1 MSFREKSLRELAEL
15 LASRELSS
23 QELTQYY
30 LERSEGMQGSLN
42 GYIRI
47 TRELALKA
55 ASRVDRLRRQGAFLS
70 PLAGIPVAV
79 KDNICTL
86 AVPTTCASKVLESYI
101 SPFNAA
107 VIEKLQDNP
116 LLGKVNLDE
125 FAMGS
130 ANETSAFGPVRNPWD
145 LNRVPGGSS
154 GGSAALV
161 AAGSAPFSLGSDTGG
176 SIRQPAAFCGVTGF
190 KPTYGRVSRRG
201 MIAMASSLDQIG
213 TLTRSIED
221 CALVL
226 QAICGYDPA
235 DATSANLP
243 VPDYTACLNPDVSD
257 LVIGLPREIFAN
269 CPDEIICTSVE
280 GAAREL
286 EKAGARLMWVSMPF
300 ERELLAAYLL
310 IATAEASSNLAR
322 YDGVGFGFR
331 GQGETIEEMY
341 TSSRIFGQE
350 VRRRLILGTY
360 ALNAETCPEC
370 YERGQRARQVIA
382 GHLHSLFREVDLL
395 LLPTAPATAFI
406 LGAGQDP
413 LTSYYNDIYT
423 IPASLAGLPAVSL
436 PCGESGGLP
445 IGLQLVAPKFR
456 EDLLLQAGYAWQC
469 LTDWHLRRPRE
480 VM

>member
-1 MSFREKSLRELAEL
+1 MSLREKSLRELAEL

-86 AVPTTCASKVLESYI
+86 AVPTTCASKVLENYI

-161 AAGSAPFSLGSDTGG
+161 ASGSAPFSLGSDTGG

-243 VPDYTACLNPDVSD
+243 VPDYIACLILMYLTWLSGCPGKSSPIVRMTQFV
-257 LVIGLPREIFAN
+257 LV
-269 CPDEIICTSVE
+269 
-280 GAAREL
+280 
-286 EKAGARLMWVSMPF
+286 
-300 ERELLAAYLL
+300 
-310 IATAEASSNLAR
+310 
-322 YDGVGFGFR
+322 
-331 GQGETIEEMY
+331 
-341 TSSRIFGQE
+341 
-350 VRRRLILGTY
+350 
-360 ALNAETCPEC
+360 
-370 YERGQRARQVIA
+370 
-382 GHLHSLFREVDLL
+382 
-395 LLPTAPATAFI
+395 
-406 LGAGQDP
+406 
-413 LTSYYNDIYT
+413 LTGRPGS
-423 IPASLAGLPAVSL
+423 
-436 PCGESGGLP
+436 
-445 IGLQLVAPKFR
+445 
-456 EDLLLQAGYAWQC
+456 
-469 LTDWHLRRPRE
+469 LRRP
-480 VM
+480 VPG